1 MDPQQTGRKLSGNY
15 FMKGRHKEAM
25 QELADAFLF
34 GGGPKEATSIRHALA
49 VSGYQGALRQAAKEI
64 EHLQE
69 AKKAY
74 MPGFLAGVYTALGDK
89 DRAFY
94 WLEQAYEH
102 REMISKDAGVF
113 YLGTEPQYDA
123 LRSDRMYKELLRR
136 IGLPP

>member
-1 MDPQQTGRKLSGNY
+1 
-15 FMKGRHKEAM
+15 
-25 QELADAFLF
+25 
-34 GGGPKEATSIRHALA
+34 
-49 VSGYQGALRQAAKEI
+49 
-64 EHLQE
+64 
-69 AKKAY
+69 
-74 MPGFLAGVYTALGDK
+74 MPGSLAELYTALGDK